1 MPDAEVPTDW
11 VIFSVMYKAAKEEGV
26 KYIIQ
31 GHSFRTEGTTPL
43 TWTYMD
49 GRYVNYIQKKF
60 GTLKIKSFPVMTMF
74 DYLYYT
80 FVKRVKQ
87 IRLLYY
93 IPYDEKA
100 ILNMLTNE
108 VGWQDY
114 GGKHHEFKY
123 TGFFQSYILTR
134 KFNIDKRKLHYS
146 ALIRSGQKS
155 RAEALETVHKDP
167 YTGGQETMDYCLKKL
182 GFTPAA
188 FEQMMNNKPKLFLDY
203 RSYYQLIKFFE
214 KPLRWGAKVG
224 IIPDVII
231 KKFFGFLEDLLT
243 DKMNKHCLL
252 TNDVETTSIWFN
264 SLRDETALKVLNEG
278 MPLLLDTYA
287 QYNIKSTFFF
297 TGYIAKLHPAIVKMI
312 IAAGHEVASHG
323 KSHIRENGFD
333 VMPFEKQ
340 KRHLAETKKLLEA
353 WIPEGTTTSAVP
365 TSTTEASPPVSVE
378 SSAEEPV
385 PEAPPVTETT
395 VPPEGPVT
403 ATVARSCGASGK
415 ASCTVVVRSGPSTSA
430 ESAGVGLREG
440 ETATFECTVMGD
452 AVKSTVLGTPTSVW
466 ARDTTGNYV
475 TMAFL
480 DIPGGTPSPRPA
492 PVHRAAAS
500 GARGAAASGRH
511 PEFNT
516 HGPVS
521 VGPNAR

>member
-1 MPDAEVPTDW
+1 MTIQPFQYKAGRICTRCIMDDTVQGIIFDEQGECTFCKIHDELAEKFPLNENTTREIEAIVAKIKKEGKGKKYDCVLGVSGGRDSTFMLYTAVKLGLRPLAVHFDNGWNSDLAVQNIKNVCNKFNIDLYTHVADWEEFKDLQRAFLLASVPDAEVPTDW

-114 GGKHHEFKY
+114 GGKHHESKY

-155 RAEALETVHKDP
+155 RAEALEAVHKDP

-188 FEQMMNNKPKLFLDY
+188 FEQIMNNKPKLFLDY

-231 KKFFGFLEDLLT
+231 KKFFGFS
-243 DKMNKHCLL
+243 K
-252 TNDVETTSIWFN
+252 
-264 SLRDETALKVLNEG
+264 
-278 MPLLLDTYA
+278 
-287 QYNIKSTFFF
+287 
-297 TGYIAKLHPAIVKMI
+297 
-312 IAAGHEVASHG
+312 
-323 KSHIRENGFD
+323 
-333 VMPFEKQ
+333 
-340 KRHLAETKKLLEA
+340 
-353 WIPEGTTTSAVP
+353 
-365 TSTTEASPPVSVE
+365 
-378 SSAEEPV
+378 
-385 PEAPPVTETT
+385 
-395 VPPEGPVT
+395 
-403 ATVARSCGASGK
+403 
-415 ASCTVVVRSGPSTSA
+415 
-430 ESAGVGLREG
+430 
-440 ETATFECTVMGD
+440 
-452 AVKSTVLGTPTSVW
+452 
-466 ARDTTGNYV
+466 
-475 TMAFL
+475 
-480 DIPGGTPSPRPA
+480 
-492 PVHRAAAS
+492 
-500 GARGAAASGRH
+500 
-511 PEFNT
+511 
-516 HGPVS
+516 
-521 VGPNAR
+521 